1 MAKWNT
7 LKVALL
13 VGALLPALQGWGC
26 VADLLEDIMV
36 GVLFD

>member
-1 MAKWNT
+1 MAKWNR

-13 VGALLPALQGWGC
+13 VGAMLPALQSLGC
-26 VADLLEDIMV
+26 VADLIQDIMI